1 MAKKRL
7 AGSRSRPHPKAVK
20 NLLSISDIVE
30 TLENHLGT
38 CEVCATAEASFAD
51 ATSELAVECD
61 CFLRVVNQRGADQT
75 LRPDWLPHQDSVK
88 THVSR
93 EEAVAA
99 AKDIFRSWVK
109 KVRQAIHQQPSTP
122 TNL

>member
-1 MAKKRL
+1 MRL
-7 AGSRSRPHPKAVK
+7 ASRRDHSHPQTVK

-30 TLENHLGT
+30 TLENQLGT

-51 ATSELAVECD
+51 ATAELTVECD
-61 CFLRVVNQRGADQT
+61 SFLRVVHQQGKDET
-75 LRPDWLPHQDSVK
+75 LRPEWLPHKDSVK

-99 AKDIFRSWVK
+99 AKDIFQSWVK
-109 KVRQAIHQQPSTP
+109 KVRQASHQQTSAP
-122 TNL
+122 TNG